1 MTIHLPH
8 EVENGVLAAVHS
20 GHFASVDDA
29 MTEAASMLIQR
40 LKNEQIHAPSKET
53 GQPADAQ
60 AQKPIWEK
68 FQDIAASIP
77 KEVWDK
83 IPADSSEQLDHY
95 LYGTPR
101 RPAG

>member
-8 EVENGVLAAVHS
+8 EVEEGILAAVHS
-20 GHFASVDDA
+20 GRFASVDDA

-40 LKNEQIHAPSKET
+40 LKHEQVHATRKET

-68 FQDIAASIP
+68 FRDIAASIP
-77 KEVWDK
+77 KGVWDK
-83 IPADSSEQLDHY
+83 IPADSSEQLDYY

-101 RPAG
+101 RPAR